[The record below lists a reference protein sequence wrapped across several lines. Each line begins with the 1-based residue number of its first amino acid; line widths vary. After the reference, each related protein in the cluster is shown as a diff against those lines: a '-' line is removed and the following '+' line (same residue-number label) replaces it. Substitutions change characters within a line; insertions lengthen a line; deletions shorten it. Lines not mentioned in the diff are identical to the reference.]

1 MELYEMANP
10 IGRPPRYQRAEEL
23 WKKFEDYATWV
34 KNTPI
39 QASIALQG
47 KKTAGT
53 MEKGQQGTHH
63 VTRPLTLDGFKVF
76 AHISDWPMFKRTKKY
91 QTKDF
96 LVVIRAIEDIIRDN
110 QVSGAMANVFNSN
123 LVARLNGISDKQEVM
138 GKDGGAI
145 KYSDMTKEQVDAEA
159 RRLAQS
165 ILND

>member
-10 IGRPPRYQRAEEL
+10 VGRPPRYKRAEEL
-23 WKKFEDYATWV
+23 WRKFEEYASWV
-34 KNTPI
+34 KKTPI
-39 QASIALQG
+39 QASVALSG
-47 KKTAGT
+47 KRATGAT
-53 MEKGQQGTHH
+53 EKGQQGTHH

-91 QTKDF
+91 QTKEF
-96 LVVIRAIEDIIRDN
+96 LVVIHAIEDIIRDN